1 MFFRLLM
8 ESFRRQRRRKMLA
21 GIAILLGTT
30 AVTAMLALA
39 TTIGDRIHKELAV
52 YGANIVVYPKAD
64 LLDVKIGG
72 VDVKPASGGS
82 YLKESDLA
90 KLKTI
95 FWANNITGVS
105 PELSANDYVASG
117 PNDKGFSKGP
127 LPAVITGLWFAHK
140 FGSITTGAPQ
150 LHPWWKLQGEW
161 PQQMNSSAINDASY
175 AVVGS
180 NLAKR
185 MDLKIGDMI
194 FYHAD
199 RERFITPLDPKWGY
213 AERFV
218 ITGIVTTG
226 DDTDNKVLLPL
237 SDAQLLIPHAN
248 HLALGTLVG
257 NVDGTPIKQ
266 QAPITQPPPLM
277 PSEDLVSRI
286 EISARTK
293 PEDAFARVDP
303 DSLSPQQREIWY
315 CRPYANSIAY
325 QIREAIPGA
334 AAEQVRRVE
343 QSEGNVLNRISGL
356 MWLVSAAALLA
367 AGFAVSAAMATAVL
381 ERRGEIGLMR
391 SLGASKGAIA
401 LLFYAETGLL
411 AIFAG
416 TLGYFIG
423 SGLAAWLGARIF
435 SGDGGSVAPILN
447 PVLLPVVVALALV
460 VAIAGSTPSIRSA
473 LRMDPS
479 AILRA
484 DA

>member
-8 ESFRRQRRRKMLA
+8 ESFRRQRRRKLLA

-64 LLDVKIGG
+64 LLDVKVGG
-72 VDVKPASGGS
+72 VDVKPASGGA
-82 YLKESDLA
+82 YLKESDLE

-105 PELSANDYVASG
+105 PELDWRGDLSRRAD
-117 PNDKGFSKGP
+117 PRLFSP
-127 LPAVITGLWFAHK
+127 LKDFAGKEHPFSDAEHLPSPDEMAITQVVLEGLWFDHA
-140 FGSITTGAPQ
+140 FGSLRTGAPQ
-150 LHPWWKLQGEW
+150 LHPWWHLQGSW
-161 PQQMNSSAINDASY
+161 PAMHEGITETTEAVLGQKLARKLNLKLGDTFTVMTPQLYKAALSNVFYVTGIISTGDQAEDRALIPLKY
-175 AVVGS
+175 AQFLVGS
-180 NLAKR
+180 EGA
-185 MDLKIGDMI
+185 
-194 FYHAD
+194 
-199 RERFITPLDPKWGY
+199 
-213 AERFV
+213 
-218 ITGIVTTG
+218 
-226 DDTDNKVLLPL
+226 
-237 SDAQLLIPHAN
+237 
-248 HLALGTLVG
+248 
-257 NVDGTPIKQ
+257 
-266 QAPITQPPPLM
+266 
-277 PSEDLVSRI
+277 VSRVD
-286 EISARTK
+286 ISARTK

-303 DSLSPQQREIWY
+303 DSLPAKQREIWY

-334 AAEQVRRVE
+334 QAEQVRRVE
-343 QSEGNVLNRISGL
+343 QSEGTVLERISGL

-381 ERRGEIGLMR
+381 ERQGEIGLMR

-401 LLFYAETGLL
+401 MLFYAETGML

-416 TLGYFIG
+416 AVGYLLG

-435 SGDGGSVAPILN
+435 SGDGAASVAVLN
-447 PVLLPVVVALALV
+447 PVLLPVVVSMALV
-460 VAIAGSTPSIRSA
+460 VAVAGSTPSIRAA
-473 LRMDPS
+473 LHKDPS